1 MRHGPA
7 HTVTV
12 VSLSILLGG
21 QSALL
26 HAQAT
31 FNMDLLE
38 KNDHLPAVDLQRF
51 NQQAG
56 QPPGDYPVSWQVN
69 GVTLDA
75 RKTVTFRQNDRGQLT
90 PCLKPED
97 LLQAGVNP
105 AVLSQAPGATSR
117 SCPELNALLPGSTVN
132 FDFAHQRLVMTIPQA
147 LMTHR
152 ARIMFP
158 LRCGTKVLAP
168 FRVTIVIQAPAS
180 VPARAAPSAITI

>member
-1 MRHGPA
+1 M
-7 HTVTV
+7 
-12 VSLSILLGG
+12 
-21 QSALL
+21 
-26 HAQAT
+26 
-31 FNMDLLE
+31 
-38 KNDHLPAVDLQRF
+38 
-51 NQQAG
+51 
-56 QPPGDYPVSWQVN
+56 SWQVN

-105 AVLSQAPGATSR
+105 AGCPETTGATSR

-152 ARIMFP
+152 ARDNVP
-158 LRCGTKVLAP
+158 LLCGTKVLAP
-168 FRVTIVIQAPAS
+168 SRVTIVIQAPAS
-180 VPARAAPSAITI
+180 VPARAATRAR

>member
-1 MRHGPA
+1 
-7 HTVTV
+7 
-12 VSLSILLGG
+12 
-21 QSALL
+21 
-26 HAQAT
+26 
-31 FNMDLLE
+31 MDLLE

-56 QPPGDYPVSWQVN
+56 QPPCAYPVSWQVN

-105 AVLSQAPGATSR
+105 AVLSCAPGATSR

-152 ARIMFP
+152 ARDNVP

>member
-1 MRHGPA
+1 A
-7 HTVTV
+7 
-12 VSLSILLGG
+12 
-21 QSALL
+21 
-26 HAQAT
+26 
-31 FNMDLLE
+31 
-38 KNDHLPAVDLQRF
+38 
-51 NQQAG
+51 
-56 QPPGDYPVSWQVN
+56 YPVSWQVN

-152 ARIMFP
+152 AR
-158 LRCGTKVLAP
+158 
-168 FRVTIVIQAPAS
+168 
-180 VPARAAPSAITI
+180 

>member
-1 MRHGPA
+1 M
-7 HTVTV
+7 
-12 VSLSILLGG
+12 
-21 QSALL
+21 
-26 HAQAT
+26 
-31 FNMDLLE
+31 
-38 KNDHLPAVDLQRF
+38 
-51 NQQAG
+51 
-56 QPPGDYPVSWQVN
+56 SWQVN

-105 AVLSQAPGATSR
+105 AVLSQAPSATSR

-152 ARIMFP
+152 ARDN
-158 LRCGTKVLAP
+158 V
-168 FRVTIVIQAPAS
+168 
-180 VPARAAPSAITI
+180 PSALWDEGISAFQSNYRYSGASQRTREGSTERDNYLMLKSGVNLGAWRLRASNSLTANSDDKPQWTTSGARRARPDALAE